1 MSTMEKVTLTLPK
14 TIMSEVRK
22 MASPRGYSK
31 FIAEAIEYFIE
42 AKRRQT
48 LRSRLIVGYQ
58 GNKVADAEIAAEWA
72 SVEDETWLTHV
83 PAYDEEESTD
93 DSSN

>member
-1 MSTMEKVTLTLPK
+1 MSTTEKVTLTLPK

-31 FIAEAIEYFIE
+31 FIAEAIEFFIE
-42 AKRRQT
+42 AKRRQD
-48 LRSRLIVGYQ
+48 LRSRLIAGYQ
-58 GNKVADAEIAAEWA
+58 GNQTSDAQIAAEWA

-83 PAYDEEESTD
+83 PAYDEEESPD
-93 DSSN
+93 DTSN